1 MGFCFIFGTLIYTS
15 LRGLKLMENPFNALT
30 ETSVNRPK
38 TTIAV
43 ILVFTIGLA
52 SMAQFINFDNSED
65 AFYPQNDTTELL
77 YEIEDRYQASLD
89 FIRVIDEI
97 EQGDMKTES
106 AWKQFAL
113 IEANLSTDETFL
125 PYHEPLFGGKATSGP
140 ASSALFW
147 LNTQDPI
154 TTQDW
159 RDSLAIHLANVTVAD
174 EDNFSAA
181 MNDLASAIGMIPSPR
196 GPTAQ
201 ELIDWQPGEVNSWQ
215 LRMDN
220 NLSIA
225 AELGALQGQIQG
237 LVSARSSPNETGLV
251 AATIGPLQGT
261 IGTYLGLQNIDHR
274 GNIVSTMPAEDK
286 NDPWASDG
294 PVLISL
300 VISTEASN
308 YDDAEIIGDVQE
320 LVTEWSESSLEEIK
334 TTTDDDELRIF
345 TFSAFSYQQ
354 SANIGKEI
362 GILTSLALLF
372 LTVILYIKFR
382 SKRDTAYVIGLTV
395 LAILATYGAAGVFR
409 LTFNAAMNSIPI
421 LLLAIGVDYG
431 IHVVTRIREVM
442 QDIERDDP
450 QGRITLKDFEPEV
463 RLKAIRSGAI
473 LTSAALVIAIFTD
486 MVGFLSFRLSS
497 QMFLVNFGTVIALG
511 LFAIYVLSISL
522 LPALMTMFPSKALPL
537 AKSGAMN
544 ETELTRKIGSMAQ
557 EKPLYVI
564 IVTALLSL
572 PMLYGM
578 STLEV
583 GFDTQGQFDDSLEV
597 VQDFLM
603 LAEEFQSSPTPLYVV
618 LEGEIVSQ
626 EGFEA
631 YNIAI
636 ATLQETDGVTG
647 VPTGLWDTLETSRT
661 SNPELDGL
669 MANLS
674 SGTDGYQSLKTYLLN
689 DLAGRNITDSLLYTD
704 GQQTILSFQASTLD
718 WKDTVDFETGLT
730 DALATSAASANG
742 TYTMELSGRALILAQ
757 ISADVAVSAVTSTAI
772 VAGTILIVLIM
783 IQLIRT
789 GDLFQSVQRG
799 VVTWIPLIMV
809 VLWVYGIMGLAGYQ
823 LNSQTVTIGALAL
836 GLGVDYAVHYVI
848 RLEEEAELH
857 PEKDIAEWT
866 SKTTA
871 TTGRAMFGA
880 ALSTAGG
887 FAILNFSG
895 LLPLRLFGQVFIV
908 AISLAM
914 ISSVTLLPALYG
926 PFLRKDAKNRLK
938 HHESE

>member
-1 MGFCFIFGTLIYTS
+1 MQ
-15 LRGLKLMENPFNALT
+15 NPFNALT
-30 ETSVNRPK
+30 ETSVTRPK
-38 TTIAV
+38 TTVAV
-43 ILVFTIGLA
+43 ILVLTLALA

-106 AWKQFAL
+106 AWKQFAM

-140 ASSALFW
+140 AGSAVFW
-147 LNTQDPI
+147 LNTQDPV
-154 TTQDW
+154 TSQEW
-159 RDSLAIHLANVTVAD
+159 RDTLSNQLANATVAD
-174 EDNFSAA
+174 EDNFTAA
-181 MNDLASAIGMIPSPR
+181 LNDLATAIAMIPSPR

-215 LRMDN
+215 LRMDD

-225 AELGALQGQIQG
+225 AELGVLQGQIQE
-237 LVSARSSPNETGLV
+237 LISARTSPNEIGPV
-251 AATIGPLQGT
+251 AATTGPLQGV
-261 IGTYLGLQNIDHR
+261 IGTYIGLQNIDHR

-286 NDPWASDG
+286 NEPWESDG

-308 YDDAEIIGDVQE
+308 YEDAEIIGDVQE
-320 LVTEWSESSLEEIK
+320 LVTEWSENSLQDIK
-334 TTTDDDELRIF
+334 DSTGDDELRVF

-362 GILTSLALLF
+362 GILTSLALVF

-382 SKRDTAYVIGLTV
+382 SGRDTAYVIGLTV
-395 LAILATYGAAGVFR
+395 LAILATYGAAGVFK

-442 QDIERDDP
+442 QDIERDNP
-450 QGRITLKDFEPEV
+450 QGRMTLADFEPEV

-522 LPALMTMFPSKALPL
+522 LPALMTMFPSKSLPL

-544 ETELTRKIGSMAQ
+544 ETKLTRRIGEMAQ
-557 EKPLYVI
+557 DKPLYVI

-603 LAEEFQSSPTPLYVV
+603 IAEEFQSSPTPLYVV
-618 LEGEIVSQ
+618 LEGEILSPQ
-626 EGFEA
+626 GFEA

-636 ATLQETDGVTG
+636 ATLQETDGVSG
-647 VPTGLWDTLETSRT
+647 VPTGLWDTLDTSRA
-661 SNPELDGL
+661 SNGELDGL

-674 SGTDGYQSLKTYLLN
+674 LNGEGYQSLKTYLLN
-689 DLAGRNITDSLLYTD
+689 DSTGRNITDSLLYSD

-718 WKDTVDFETGLT
+718 WKDTVDFETGLSN
-730 DALATSAASANG
+730 ALEESASSANG
-742 TYTMELSGRALILAQ
+742 SYSMELSGRALILAQ

-772 VAGTILIVLIM
+772 VAGTILIVLII
-783 IQLIRT
+783 IQFIRT
-789 GDLFQSVQRG
+789 NDIIQSVQRG

-848 RLEEEAELH
+848 RLEEEAEMH

-926 PFLRKDAKNRLK
+926 PFLRRDAKNHLK
-938 HHESE
+938 HHENK